1 MENLLYTEQMRASDA
16 HTIKSVRISSVE
28 LMEKA
33 GNAFVNFFVTEY
45 SEKYNKI
52 AIYCGTGNNG
62 GDGLAIAR
70 LLHDRGYRDLDVKI
84 IRFSEKSSDDFEANL
99 RALGTCNVPVQEI
112 SDAAQLQEEPAVLLI
127 DAMLGSGLHKPLSG
141 KWEELVSKIN
151 SWNKKVVAVDMPTGF
166 RAEGPLAAG
175 DCIVRASLAVT
186 FQRPKINFLLPE
198 SAYFLEQH
206 RVVDIG
212 LDEEFMQSLSSPYKL
227 IEKTDIACRL
237 LKRSEFAHKGTYGH
251 ALLIAGSPE
260 TMGAAL
266 LSAEACL
273 YAGAGLTTA
282 CIPEEGLTALNSR
295 SPEIMALLRKK
306 NLELEFQPAKYT
318 SLAIGPGLG
327 TGDSSLQLLTKV
339 MRSYQKPMVF
349 DADALNLIADNYEL
363 VQLLPEGSVL
373 TPHMKE
379 FDRLFGEHKSWW
391 ERLET
396 GRDRATTLGCTLVL
410 KNRYTIIFLPDGTCL
425 FNPTGSPAMATGGM
439 GDVLTGII
447 TSFMAQGFKPEDA
460 ALLGV
465 YLHGAVGQNTPDYV
479 IPASDLLRKLPSTIA
494 SYLT

>member
-1 MENLLYTEQMRASDA
+1 MENLLNTEQMRASDVQ
-16 HTIKSVRISSVE
+16 TIESAKISSLD

-33 GNAFVNFFVTEY
+33 SRAFVSSFMREF

-70 LLHDRGYRDLDVKI
+70 MLYDEGYKALNVTI
-84 IRFSEKSSDDFEANL
+84 IRFTEKSSADFNTNLEAL
-99 RALGTCNVPVQEI
+99 RSYKIPLREVRDA
-112 SDAAQLQEEPAVLLI
+112 SDLPEEPAVLLI
-127 DAMLGSGLHKPLSG
+127 DAMLGSGLNKPLSG
-141 KWEELVSKIN
+141 KWEELVNKIN
-151 SWNKKVVAVDMPTGF
+151 SWNKKVIAVDMPTGF
-166 RAEGPLAAG
+166 RAEGPLTAG
-175 DCIVRASLAVT
+175 DCVVHAKLAIT

-198 SAYFLEQH
+198 SAYFLKEH

-212 LDEEFMQSLSSPYKL
+212 LNESYIQSLDSPYKL
-227 IEKTDIACRL
+227 IEKEDIACRL
-237 LKRSEFAHKGTYGH
+237 IKRADFGHKGTYGH
-251 ALLIAGSPE
+251 ALIVAGSPE

-266 LSAEACL
+266 LSAEASL

-282 CIPEEGLTALNSR
+282 CIPDEGLTALNSR
-295 SPEIMALLRKK
+295 TPEVMALIR
-306 NLELEFQPAKYT
+306 NDTRELEIKSGKYS
-318 SLAIGPGLG
+318 SLGIGPGLG
-327 TGDSSLQLLTKV
+327 TGANSLKLLTKV
-339 MRSYQKPMVF
+339 MRTYHKPIVF

-363 VQLLPEGSVL
+363 VQLIPEESVL

-391 ERLET
+391 DRLES
-396 GRDRATTLGCTLVL
+396 GRDRATTLGCTIVL
-410 KNRYTIIFLPDGTCL
+410 KNRYTLIFLPDGTCL

-447 TSFMAQGFKPEDA
+447 TSFIAQGYKPEDA
-460 ALLGV
+460 AMLGV
-465 YLHGAVGQNTPDYV
+465 YIHGAVGKNTPDYV

-494 SYLT
+494 GYLT

>member
-1 MENLLYTEQMRASDA
+1 MENLLNTEQMRASDA
-16 HTIKSVRISSVE
+16 QTIESTKISSLD

-33 GNAFVNFFVTEY
+33 GKAFVSSFMSEY

-70 LLHDRGYRDLDVKI
+70 LLHDEGYQAVDVKI
-84 IRFSEKSSDDFEANL
+84 IRFTEKSSADFQANL
-99 RALGTCNVPVQEI
+99 EALRAYKIPVQEI
-112 SDAAQLQEEPAVLLI
+112 RDAAELPEESAVLLI
-127 DAMLGSGLHKPLSG
+127 DAMLGSGLNKPLSG
-141 KWEELVSKIN
+141 KWEELVTKIN
-151 SWNKKVVAVDMPTGF
+151 SWNKKVIAVDMPTGF
-166 RAEGPLAAG
+166 RAEGPLAAS
-175 DCIVRASLAVT
+175 DCVVHAKLAIT

-198 SAYFLEQH
+198 SASSLEEH

-212 LDEEFMQSLSSPYKL
+212 LDEPYIQSLESPYKL
-227 IEKTDIACRL
+227 LEKEDITCRL
-237 LKRSEFAHKGTYGH
+237 VKRANFGHKGTYGH
-251 ALLIAGSPE
+251 ALIVAGSPE

-282 CIPEEGLTALNSR
+282 CIPEEGLVALNSR
-295 SPEIMALLRKK
+295 APEVMALIRNESKEPEI
-306 NLELEFQPAKYT
+306 QPGKYT
-318 SLAIGPGLG
+318 SLAVGPGLG
-327 TGDSSLQLLTKV
+327 TGINSLKLLTKV
-339 MRSYQKPMVF
+339 MRSYQKPIVF

-363 VQLLPEGSVL
+363 VQLIPEGSVL

-391 ERLET
+391 ERLES
-396 GRDRATTLGCTLVL
+396 GRDRATTLGCTIVL
-410 KNRYTIIFLPDGTCL
+410 KNRYTLLFLPDGTCL

-447 TSFMAQGFKPEDA
+447 TSFIAQGYKPEDA
-460 ALLGV
+460 AILGV
-465 YLHGAVGQNTPDYV
+465 YIHGAVAQNTHDYV
-479 IPASDLLRKLPSTIA
+479 IPASDLLRKLPLTIA